1 MIHDQPQLLKRG
13 FANQHLP
20 AQIHLDAFGMSNCLG
35 WFPFYI
41 NRIKKKCQ
49 STKHLTQERFSSRA
63 DHPLSPSKRPCYLP
77 YIKEICPDF
86 RVKHQCSQWEF
97 GVCWKSGFEK
107 KKDILGEWWICKKET
122 TNLGGDFKYIAFS
135 PEEWGIRNTSSFVQ
149 LGGSRFQHHFEK
161 IPQLCICIYIYTVPR
176 FFLNAPGT
184 CEGVLLFRIMDH
196 AESINCFG
204 VCCFLTPRPGTKE
217 WKEIWHLSTYK
228 TWDICPQQWLTSS
241 DTKRGPPV
249 SCETE
254 VDYPPWT

>member
-176 FFLNAPGT
+176 FFFKCPRDLRRGFAFSYHGS
-184 CEGVLLFRIMDH
+184 CWIYKLFWGMLFFNTETRH
-196 AESINCFG
+196 KRVKGNLAFIN
-204 VCCFLTPRPGTKE
+204 
-217 WKEIWHLSTYK
+217 I
-228 TWDICPQQWLTSS
+228 
-241 DTKRGPPV
+241 
-249 SCETE
+249 
-254 VDYPPWT
+254 